1 MEEQMVEDQILELE
15 NGSQYLLLDEFDF
28 EGKRY
33 FYTIGYDEETGY
45 DENDYLF
52 FEHGLDENKE
62 EYVEKIEDEKMY
74 KKLLAYE
81 LATTFANDPQLRP
94 IIEAQLKLEQEGS
107 E

>member
-1 MEEQMVEDQILELE
+1 MEEQIVEDQFLELDD
-15 NGSQYLLLDEFDF
+15 GSRYLLLDEFDF

-33 FYTIGYDEETGY
+33 FYTIGYTEEEGY

-62 EYVEKIEDEKMY
+62 EFVEKIEDDALY
-74 KKLLAYE
+74 KKLLAFE
-81 LATTFANDPQLRP
+81 LATTFAQDPQLRP
-94 IIEAQLKLEQEGS
+94 ILEAQLELEEGS

>member
-15 NGSQYLLLDEFDF
+15 NGSQYVLLDEFDF

-33 FYTIGYDEETGY
+33 FYTIGYDDENGY

-52 FEHGLDENKE
+52 FEHGFDENKE
-62 EYVEKIEDEKMY
+62 EYVEKIEDGNLY

-81 LATTFANDPQLRP
+81 LATTFADDPQLRP
-94 IIEAQLKLEQEGS
+94 ILEAQIKYEEEGS
-107 E
+107 K